1 MARLAQKPVHKAPA
15 KSEESKA
22 AQANKRPLSA
32 ARKPAYMQAKM
43 AMSSPGDAE
52 ERQADQVAAEVS
64 RAPRADVRRASLEP
78 GITPAKK
85 DESLAPKLAPKSATE
100 QAARPVPSAARIAR
114 MAAGEMETVR
124 AKLQSQGEEEEVQA
138 RLFRQG
144 GEEEEPVQARL
155 ARLARQTTDDKVQ
168 TAPPPA
174 LSRTPP
180 PQAGGG
186 DGVSASAACRRQSRP
201 EVQLGPWAGLGE
213 REISRAAQS
222 ESPDGQ
228 ELDADTEARIES
240 LKGQGNPL
248 EEAVRRDMETQFG
261 RDLSAVSIHTDA
273 AAAELCAQIR
283 ARAFTVGDDIFFAP
297 GEYAPDSEAGR
308 NLLAHELTHVAQQ
321 SSGAKRKVMR
331 LDTPPGG
338 GAGTAGGAGEPPP
351 VLTNHYRDPAL
362 GEIDTGET
370 KLIKIKQLRVP
381 TFKTQYFRDY
391 KRARKPLFWRQNAE
405 HGGEERDTD
414 QRGVWEQ
421 AVESRS
427 NEKTGRLLRRAQ
439 RTEVGGQHI
448 YYFSYNHGGSYLLGS
463 EEDVKARTQ
472 RPVWRG
478 GGEPAS
484 FHVDHQVEYQLG
496 GEDDIDNMW
505 LLDGGI
511 NSSSGTRI
519 DTELET
525 TVGAF
530 VTAVQDKVLAPPA
543 NLAAARSEYRIEID
557 DVTGGLGSYE
567 VNRLQQY
574 YTESDI
580 KQGRQLDAL
589 NPMSRREIDDSGLLS
604 GDPDNIDI
612 FPSATGGFRYHLVR
626 DPGGNVFHHHIGTGG
641 GRNAV
646 ARQNFE
652 ISQVQYDTAT
662 HSGNIDIKVPSRE
675 IATRLGMNQVNVDPV
690 PILPMTGIEWG
701 GRFDRELLKRSVKE
715 KVDSFPGLSPLHL
728 DDVDLNAGG
737 VCMLGTI
744 TPTLPFLQ
752 NASVNYSFDGE
763 TFTIW
768 KTFNS
773 GEISLPGPIQ
783 VSNCSLSLFGSN
795 AGIGVEGRVDFGI
808 EGLGEGF
815 LAGVA
820 SATFQDGAGF
830 TVEGGFSFDSELF
843 DPAEIRIRYADQQ
856 FTGSGQLGIPE
867 GKISGIRSATID
879 ASFTG
884 DSFTAQGTAEL
895 DVPGVEQG
903 SLNLSYSEAEGFA
916 VGGSFTLS
924 PDVPGIRGG
933 SISAELRERPDGE
946 GYSVTARGEAQPDI
960 PGIDSN
966 LIIAYEDGA
975 FSAEFSGAFQRGMLS
990 GEVSVGLTNRTVGP
1004 DGQPSG
1010 EPAPDSP
1017 LLVYGGGSAT
1027 VQIAPW
1033 LQGTAGVRFA
1043 PDGEVTVSGEIGL
1056 PSQIEIFPRKQ
1067 IDKDI
1072 FSIDIPI
1079 PIVPGIFAEVG
1090 GGLDA
1095 HAGIGPGVID
1105 QLRLGIE
1112 YNPAHEENTHV
1123 TGDGHVNVPA
1133 DAGLRLSV
1141 HGGIGLGIPAASVS
1155 GGLEVGG
1162 ELGIEGAA
1170 EAGVHVDWMPSQG
1183 LRIDAYGRL
1192 SAHPKFVFD
1201 VSGYVEVEALFFT
1214 IYENRWQLASFE
1226 YGSDMTF
1233 GVNFPIRYREGEPF
1247 DISLDDVEF
1256 QVPEVSATDILGG
1269 LIERVI

>member
-1 MARLAQKPVHKAPA
+1 MPRLAHKPAQRAPA
-15 KSEESKA
+15 KNEEAKA
-22 AQANKRPLSA
+22 AKRPGA
-32 ARKPAYMQAKM
+32 ARKPAFMQAKM
-43 AMSSPGDAE
+43 AMSQPGDAE

-64 RAPRADVRRASLEP
+64 RAPSQDLHRASLEP
-78 GITPAKK
+78 GITPEKK
-85 DESLAPKLAPKSATE
+85 AESLAAK
-100 QAARPVPSAARIAR
+100 PVPGAMRIAR
-114 MAAGEMETVR
+114 LADQETAQAR
-124 AKLQSQGEEEEVQA
+124 LARQSAEEEEAVQA
-138 RLFRQG
+138 RLFRQAS
-144 GEEEEPVQARL
+144 EAEEPVQARL
-155 ARLARQTTDDKVQ
+155 ARQTV
-168 TAPPPA
+168 PPPA
-174 LSRTPP
+174 LARTPP
-180 PQAGGG
+180 PQAG
-186 DGVSASAACRRQSRP
+186 
-201 EVQLGPWAGLGE
+201 EGLGE
-213 REISRAAQS
+213 RETARAMESAS
-222 ESPDGQ
+222 ESESTGGQ
-228 ELDADTEARIES
+228 ELDADTEARIDA
-240 LKGQGNPL
+240 LKGQGAPMD
-248 EEAVRRDMETQFG
+248 ETVRKDMEARFG
-261 RDLSAVSIHTDA
+261 HDFAAVTLHTDA
-273 AAAELCAQIR
+273 AAAELCSR
-283 ARAFTVGDDIFFAP
+283 LHARAFTVGNDVFFAP

-308 NLLAHELTHVAQQ
+308 NLLAHELTHVVQQ
-321 SSGAKRKVMR
+321 GNGAKRKVMR
-331 LDTPPGG
+331 QDDPPPAA
-338 GAGTAGGAGEPPP
+338 GAAAAP
-351 VLTNHYRDPAL
+351 VLTNHYRDPCL
-362 GEIDTGET
+362 GEIDTGDA

-439 RTEVGGQHI
+439 RTEVGGQ
-448 YYFSYNHGGSYLLGS
+448 YLFYLSYNHGGSYLIGA
-463 EEDVKARTQ
+463 EDAVKARAQ
-472 RPVWRG
+472 RPVWRAN
-478 GGEPAS
+478 GEPAS

-505 LLDGGI
+505 LLDGSI

-519 DTELET
+519 DSELET

-530 VTAVQDKVLAPPA
+530 VTAVQDKVLSPPA
-543 NLAAARSEYRIEID
+543 NLAAARTDYRIEID

-580 KQGRQLDAL
+580 KQGRQLDDAL
-589 NPMSRREIDDSGLLS
+589 HPMSRREIDDSGLLS

-612 FPSATGGFRYHLVR
+612 FPSETGGYRYHLVR
-626 DPGGNVFHHHIGTGG
+626 DPGGSVFRHHIGTGG

-652 ISQVQYDTAT
+652 ISQVQYDTAS
-662 HSGNIDIKVPSRE
+662 HSGSIHIKVPSQE
-675 IATRLGMNQVNVDPV
+675 IATRLGMAQVTVDPV
-690 PILPMTGIEWG
+690 PILPMTGVEWG
-701 GRFDRELLKRSVKE
+701 GRFDKELMKRSIKE
-715 KVDSFPGLSPLHL
+715 KVDNFPGLSPLHL
-728 DDVDLNAGG
+728 DDVDLNPGG

-744 TPTLPFLQ
+744 TPTLPFLE
-752 NASVNYSFDGE
+752 NASVNYRFDGT
-763 TFTIW
+763 TFTVW

-795 AGIGVEGRVDFGI
+795 EGLGVEGRVDFGI
-808 EGLGEGF
+808 QGLGEGF
-815 LAGVA
+815 LAATA
-820 SATFQDGAGF
+820 SATFRDGAGF
-830 TVEGGFSFDSELF
+830 AVEGGFNFDSTLF
-843 DPAEIRIRYADQQ
+843 DPAEVRIRYADGQ

-867 GKISGIRSATID
+867 GKVPGIRSATID

-884 DSFTAQGTAEL
+884 DSFSAQGNAEL
-895 DVPGVEQG
+895 DVPGVDQG
-903 SLNLSYSEAEGFA
+903 TLNLSYSEAEGFA

-933 SISAELRERPDGE
+933 SISAELSQRPDGE
-946 GYSVTARGEAQPDI
+946 GYRVSARGEAQPDI

-966 LIIAYEDGA
+966 LIVAYDDGA
-975 FSAEFSGAFQRGMLS
+975 FTAEFSGAFQRGMLS
-990 GEVSVGLTNRTVGP
+990 GQVEVGVTNRTVGA
-1004 DGQPSG
+1004 DGRPGG
-1010 EPAPDSP
+1010 EPSADGT

-1043 PDGEVTVSGEIGL
+1043 SDGEVTVTGEIGL
-1056 PSQIEIFPRKQ
+1056 PGQIEIFPRKE
-1067 IDKDI
+1067 IRKDI

-1162 ELGIEGAA
+1162 ELGLEGAA

-1183 LRIDAYGRL
+1183 LQIDAYGRL

-1256 QVPEVSATDILGG
+1256 QVPEVSPTDILGG
-1269 LIERVI
+1269 LIDQVI

>member
-15 KSEESKA
+15 KSEETKA
-22 AQANKRPLSA
+22 AKATKSNERPLSA
-32 ARKPAYMQAKM
+32 ARKPAYMRAKM
-43 AMSSPGDAE
+43 AVSSPGDAE

-64 RAPRADVRRASLEP
+64 RAPRAGVQRASLEP
-78 GITPAKK
+78 GITPEKK
-85 DESLAPKLAPKSATE
+85 DESLAPKLAAK
-100 QAARPVPSAARIAR
+100 PVPSAARIAR
-114 MAAGEMETVR
+114 MAAGEEETAR
-124 AKLQSQGEEEEVQA
+124 PKLQRQGEEEEVQA

-144 GEEEEPVQARL
+144 GEEEEPIQARL
-155 ARLARQTTDDKVQ
+155 FRQESSDQ
-168 TAPPPA
+168 EAQA
-174 LSRTPP
+174 LR
-180 PQAGGG
+180 QADNGEGQAEIRGGQ
-186 DGVSASAACRRQSRP
+186 D
-201 EVQLGPWAGLGE
+201 
-213 REISRAAQS
+213 
-222 ESPDGQ
+222 
-228 ELDADTEARIES
+228 LDADTEARIES

-273 AAAELCAQIR
+273 AAAELCARIQ

-321 SSGAKRKVMR
+321 SNGAKRKVMR
-331 LDTPPGG
+331 LDTPP
-338 GAGTAGGAGEPPP
+338 AGGAGAAGGGDPPP
-351 VLTNHYRDPAL
+351 VLTNHYRDAAL
-362 GEIDTGET
+362 GEIDTSEA

-439 RTEVGGQHI
+439 RTEVGGQYI

-463 EEDVKARTQ
+463 EDDVKARAQ

-478 GGEPAS
+478 AGEPAS

-505 LLDGGI
+505 LLDGSI

-519 DTELET
+519 DTELES

-530 VTAVQDKVLAPPA
+530 VTAVQDKVLDPPA
-543 NLAAARSEYRIEID
+543 NLTSARSEYRIEID

-626 DPGGNVFHHHIGTGG
+626 DPGGSIFHHHIGTDS

-690 PILPMTGIEWG
+690 PILPLTGIEWG
-701 GRFDRELLKRSVKE
+701 GQFDKELLKRSIKE
-715 KVDSFPGLSPLHL
+715 KVDNFPGLSPLHL

-752 NASVNYSFDGE
+752 DASVNYSFDGE

-830 TVEGGFSFDSELF
+830 TVEGGFDFDTRMF
-843 DPAEIRIRYADQQ
+843 DPAEIRVRYANGQ
-856 FTGSGQLGIPE
+856 FSGSGQLGIPE
-867 GKISGIRSATID
+867 GKIPGVRSATID

-884 DSFTAQGTAEL
+884 DSFTAQGVAEL

-903 SLNLSYSEAEGFA
+903 TLNLSYSEAEGFA
-916 VGGSFTLS
+916 VGGGFTLS
-924 PDVPGIRGG
+924 PEVPGIRGG
-933 SISAELRERPDGE
+933 SINAELRERPDGE
-946 GYSVTARGEAQPDI
+946 GYSVSARGEAQPDI

-966 LIIAYEDGA
+966 LIVSYDDGA

-990 GEVSVGLTNRTVGP
+990 GSVSVGVTNRTVGA

-1010 EPAPDSP
+1010 EPSPDSP
-1017 LLVYGGGSAT
+1017 LLVYGEGSAT

-1056 PSQIEIFPRKQ
+1056 PGQIEIFPRRE
-1067 IDKDI
+1067 IRKDI

-1162 ELGIEGAA
+1162 ELGLEGAA

-1183 LRIDAYGRL
+1183 LQIDAYGRL

-1256 QVPEVSATDILGG
+1256 QVPEVSPTDILGG
-1269 LIERVI
+1269 LIERVV